1 MKTVFI
7 VRPFGSK
14 RPVPREGKA
23 GEIEVIEYDFDRVE
37 KELIKPAMKQAGLKG
52 GTTGEVFS
60 AGDIRED
67 MFSSLL
73 LADLIIADITIYN
86 PNVFYELGIRH
97 ALRNKSTILIKSP
110 GFDDTPFDI
119 IGYRYL
125 TYDKDNPGEK
135 VEELL
140 RTITETIQLNRV
152 DSPVFNVLPLLEAQ
166 DTERFLTLPH
176 DFVNE
181 VEAAF
186 KNKFPGKLAMLG
198 MESEGFSWHLKAMKL
213 VGRKLFKL
221 QRFELAKGF
230 FQKIVNYRRER
241 EDLFCLDRLSTIL
254 QRLAEKEMANN
265 RDRGFELLTESDAYA
280 ERIINSRDAT
290 GDQRAE
296 AYALLGRNY
305 KTKWVFTWRDKI
317 KLREIALESPYLSK
331 ALDYYKSGFI
341 LNLNHFYSGLNALA
355 LNKIMISLAK
365 ELPETWE
372 VLHSDYEAELEKLY
386 ETEMILSATLKFS
399 LGAARKQAGFTKE
412 RDIWLDISEVDYQF
426 LTSQKYGKVASD
438 YRRVLTDANDLAR
451 SSVSRQLNLYR
462 ELGILNES
470 ISAVLTEL
478 NDDKPVHENYYILF
492 TGHMI
497 DKPGRPEPRFPASKE
512 NAVTQAIKDRIS
524 EIKASLTKNQS
535 LVGVAGGASGGDIIF
550 HEQCR
555 ALGIDSIVFLA
566 FSKDDY
572 KATSVLPAGANWGRR
587 FDNLLEKG
595 KYFLLGDSKELPDW
609 LKSKAGY
616 SIWQRNN
623 LWELNYALKDGSSNM
638 TLLALWD
645 MKTGDGPGGTEDMV
659 NQVRMRGGDVEILDI
674 GKV

>member
-1 MKTVFI
+1 MRAAFI

-14 RPVPREGKA
+14 RPIPRKGKEGL
-23 GEIEVIEYDFDRVE
+23 IEVIEYNFDRVE
-37 KELIKPAMKQAGLKG
+37 KELIKPAMRQAGLNG
-52 GTTGEVFS
+52 GTTGEVFA

-73 LADLIIADITIYN
+73 LADLVIADITIYN

-135 VEELL
+135 VEELV
-140 RTITETIQLNRV
+140 RVIIETLHLKRV

-166 DTERFLTLPH
+166 DTERFLTLPP

-181 VEAAF
+181 VEAAS

-198 MESEGFSWHLKAMKL
+198 MESEGFSWHLKALKF
-213 VGRKLFKL
+213 VGQKLFKL
-221 QRFELAKGF
+221 QKFELAKGF
-230 FQKIVNYRRER
+230 FQKIINHSGER
-241 EDLFCLDRLSTIL
+241 EDLFCRDRLSTIL
-254 QRLAEKEMANN
+254 QRLAEKEMTNN
-265 RDRGFELLTESDAYA
+265 RERGFELLTESDVHA

-290 GDQRAE
+290 RDQRAE

-305 KTKWVFTWRDKI
+305 KTKWISTWRGKA
-317 KLREIALESPYLSK
+317 KFRETALESSYLSK
-331 ALDYYKSGFI
+331 ALDCYKNGFI
-341 LNLNHFYSGLNALA
+341 LSLNHFYSGLNALA
-355 LNKIMISLAK
+355 LNKIMTSLAK

-372 VLHSDYEAELEKLY
+372 VLHSDPEKELEKLY
-386 ETEMILSATLKFS
+386 EAEKMLSATLKFS
-399 LGAARKQAGFTKE
+399 LEAERKQAEFKKE

-426 LTSQKYGKVASD
+426 LTSQKFRKIASD
-438 YRRVLTDANDLAR
+438 YRRILTDADDLAK
-451 SSVSRQLNLYR
+451 SSVSRQLRLYK
-462 ELGILNES
+462 ELGILNENVN
-470 ISAVLTEL
+470 AVLAEL
-478 NDDKPVHENYYILF
+478 GDDDPSPENCYILF

-497 DKPGRPEPRFPASKE
+497 DKPGRATPRFPVSGE
-512 NAVTQAIKDRIS
+512 NAVTKAIKDKII
-524 EIKASLTKNQS
+524 EIKASRTKS
-535 LVGVAGGASGGDIIF
+535 HTFIGVAGGASGGDIIF

-572 KATSVLPAGANWGRR
+572 KVASVLPAGVNWGRR
-587 FDNLLEKG
+587 FDDLLEKG
-595 KYFLLGDSKELPDW
+595 RHFLLGDSKELPNW
-609 LKSKAGY
+609 LKSKADY
-616 SIWQRNN
+616 NIWQRNN
-623 LWELNYALKDGSSNM
+623 LWELNYAFKDGASNM

-645 MKTGDGPGGTEDMV
+645 MKKGDGPGGTEDMV
-659 NQVRMRGGDVEILDI
+659 NQVRARGGDVEIIDI